1 MHKLWIVIRVVWQDN
16 YSLVIF
22 RLVKWVLNVILLGLA
37 TSYECTC
44 NYNCMNSQMLHLYC
58 VIYVAIHEHS
68 TFWMK
73 KIHSVIYYTHSMV
86 IQSHTCIDYKQ
97 VKSPLS
103 CDEWYILK
111 KKCYVR
117 NVQFLFYQIYP
128 DKYRLLK
135 WKKLKQLKQ
144 TENMLCLL
152 ILDLVERSW
161 DLLSL

>member
-16 YSLVIF
+16 YSLVLF

-44 NYNCMNSQMLHLYC
+44 NYNRMNSQMLHLYC

-103 CDEWYILK
+103 CDEWYIFK
-111 KKCYVR
+111 K
-117 NVQFLFYQIYP
+117 NVMWEMCNFCFI
-128 DKYRLLK
+128 KY
-135 WKKLKQLKQ
+135 
-144 TENMLCLL
+144 TL
-152 ILDLVERSW
+152 INIDY
-161 DLLSL
+161 